1 MAGVKFVEGIPTV
14 KRGRPVDPKV
24 IETRDALAK
33 RPGKWAEV
41 MTTPDAATA
50 RKFAKAIDRD
60 DTFEASTRAV
70 DGGYAV
76 YARKIEDAPTAE

>member
-1 MAGVKFVEGIPTV
+1 MTGIKFVEGIPTV

-33 RPGKWAEV
+33 RPGRWAEV
-41 MTTPDAATA
+41 LTTPDAATA

-70 DGGYAV
+70 GDAYV
-76 YARKIEDAPTAE
+76 VFARKVSDSPAE